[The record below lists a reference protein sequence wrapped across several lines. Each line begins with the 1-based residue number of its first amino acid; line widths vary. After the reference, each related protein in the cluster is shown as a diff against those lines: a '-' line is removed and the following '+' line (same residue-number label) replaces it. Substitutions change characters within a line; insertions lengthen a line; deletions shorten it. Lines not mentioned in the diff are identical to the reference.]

1 MTNEFAH
8 NLAAKMLD
16 CSPAELPTSLT
27 TQLDGINKL
36 TRRSGGE
43 MVLPRHVVAVIVY
56 QWASSSPFIDS
67 IDCSNL
73 ECELRR
79 LRAEVAALKAKLA
92 KFGGAHSLSQLRR
105 LRAQLDVNETPP
117 EEPWQRK
124 AAEWLRGR
132 DYMFRGPAFAPFEA
146 CMEDLKAEAKEAE

>member
-56 QWASSSPFIDS
+56 QWASSSPIGD
-67 IDCSNL
+67 D
-73 ECELRR
+73 
-79 LRAEVAALKAKLA
+79 AEVAALKAKLA